1 MKCTQKI
8 DLMSKYETVIGL
20 EIHVQLS
27 TKSKAFTSDDI
38 AFGNEANTQTGII
51 SLAHPGTLPKINTT
65 QIDYAIRLG
74 LAIGSKI
81 NRKNYFDRKNYSY
94 PDLPKGYQITQDK
107 EPICIGGEVPII
119 VKGKWKKIGIHH
131 IHMEEDAGKSIHD
144 QSPNHSLVD
153 LNRAGTPLLEIVTD
167 PDLRSADEV
176 EALMSGMRQLVRYLN
191 ISDGNMQ
198 EGSLRCDVN
207 ISIRPFG
214 QDRFGN
220 RCEVKNL
227 NSMKFARNAI
237 KFEVSRQI
245 DLVES
250 GGMVEQQTLNFD
262 PVTGR
267 TSTLRTKENAND
279 YRYFPDPDL
288 PPIVVSEEM
297 MEAQRKKIPILPW
310 HAFKVFSQNYA
321 LPIEKSIQLISDLET
336 CEFSIDLL
344 KSGASPK
351 AIANL
356 IIQKLKPWVQENDTS
371 FANLSIPTNQ
381 LVEFLYLIENG
392 TVSTSVA
399 YERLFPVLLKNPTE
413 SVANLA
419 KIEGL
424 IQNSD
429 SAELET
435 LVEEIIKQFPEKVAT
450 YRKGK
455 KGLLGFFM
463 GQLMRSSNGKADPKI
478 ANKIM
483 LEKLND

>member
-1 MKCTQKI
+1 
-8 DLMSKYETVIGL
+8 MSKYETVIGL

-38 AFGNEANTQTGII
+38 IFGSEPNTQTGAV
-51 SLAHPGTLPKINTT
+51 SLAHPGTLPKVNST

-74 LAIGSKI
+74 IAIGSKI

-107 EPICIGGEVPII
+107 EPICIGGEVPIF
-119 VKGKWKKIGIHH
+119 VNGEWKTIGIHH

-144 QSPNHSLVD
+144 QDPNHTLVD

-176 EALMSGMRQLVRYLN
+176 EALMSGMRQLVRYLK

-214 QDRFGN
+214 QDEFGN

-227 NSMKFARNAI
+227 NSMKFARKAI
-237 KFEVSRQI
+237 KFEVNRQI
-245 DLVES
+245 ELVET
-250 GGMVEQQTLNFD
+250 GGVVEQQTLNFD
-262 PVTGR
+262 PVSGR

-288 PPIVVSEEM
+288 PPIVVWEEM
-297 MEAQRKKIPILPW
+297 IAIQNDKIPMLPW
-310 HAFKVFSQNYA
+310 NAYEIFKSKYFLSSDNS
-321 LPIEKSIQLISDLET
+321 LQLISDRAT
-336 CEFSIDLL
+336 CEFAIGLL
-344 KSGASPK
+344 DFCKTPK
-351 AIANL
+351 LVANL
-356 IIQKLKPWVQENDTS
+356 IIQKLKPLVIEKEIS
-371 FANLSIPTNQ
+371 FEEFPISNNQ
-381 LVEFLYLIENG
+381 LIEFLSLIESG
-392 TVSTSVA
+392 KVSTSVA
-399 YERLFPVLLKNPTE
+399 YERLFPILLNNPTQRVE
-413 SVANLA
+413 ALA
-419 KIEGL
+419 QKEGI

-429 SAELET
+429 SGELEQMID
-435 LVEEIIKQFPEKVAT
+435 EIIAQFPDKVKA
-450 YRKGK
+450 YRNGK

-463 GQLMRSSNGKADPKI
+463 GQLMRSSKGKADPKI

-483 LEKLND
+483 LEKLS